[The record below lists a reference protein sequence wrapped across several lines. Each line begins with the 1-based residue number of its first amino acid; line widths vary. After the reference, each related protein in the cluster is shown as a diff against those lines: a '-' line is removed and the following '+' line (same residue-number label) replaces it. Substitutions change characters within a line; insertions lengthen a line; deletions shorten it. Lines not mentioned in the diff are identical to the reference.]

1 LTIKSED
8 RWDEA
13 ILSSIS
19 SFRPDIL
26 LGITEAGTDVL
37 ADAADRF
44 RCPVVFDL
52 HGIGAIEIIEL
63 GKEYGP
69 RWERVRTSCRWLL
82 RIRRASA
89 ITVANPTLF
98 TLLKRFHR
106 QTVPIIGMTD
116 VSLFSPEGAAVPLG
130 RDRTKLQ
137 VLYAGNC
144 FKWQGIDLLVKAI
157 DILLRDREPL
167 EFTLMGTARR
177 DDRITESWRASLPT
191 DVVHFRDAVDYN
203 KVAEYVRGAD
213 ALVIP
218 RPFMLSTYLA
228 FPQKLV
234 DYMASGRA
242 IVATNLAPHRFAL
255 SSPLRYSLLSDSP
268 WPRRWHSEGK
278 GSKFPESA
286 RGECPPQGGRPL
298 LPPPANFPHVLP
310 VQGNRSRDHAMNR
323 DGHVSMG
330 RTRVLFLAWGY
341 SIHAERRIRF
351 FAQDPSFDVVV
362 VSSHDYHFPD
372 ARNVILLGEE
382 AKKRVREEFL
392 VRQAAVRRKVLH
404 GDFPEPWHESRK
416 GSGCMRR

>member
-1 LTIKSED
+1 MFCAADLNRCSGSVVRARLIAEGLSQCGGTVFFIAFGIPPHFPGIGIQSLTINSED

-13 ILSSIS
+13 VLSSIS

-98 TLLKRFHR
+98 TVLKRFHR
-106 QTVPIIGMTD
+106 KTVPILGMTD

-242 IVATNLAPHRFAL
+242 IIATNLAPHRFAL
-255 SSPLRYSLLSDSP
+255 SSPPSGILCSPTLPGLVDGILKAKDRNFRRALGANARRKAVDLFCHLRQTSRMYSLF
-268 WPRRWHSEGK
+268 REI
-278 GSKFPESA
+278 
-286 RGECPPQGGRPL
+286 
-298 LPPPANFPHVLP
+298 
-310 VQGNRSRDHAMNR
+310 VQGT
-323 DGHVSMG
+323 
-330 RTRVLFLAWGY
+330 TR
-341 SIHAERRIRF
+341 
-351 FAQDPSFDVVV
+351 
-362 VSSHDYHFPD
+362 
-372 ARNVILLGEE
+372 
-382 AKKRVREEFL
+382 
-392 VRQAAVRRKVLH
+392 
-404 GDFPEPWHESRK
+404 
-416 GSGCMRR
+416 